1 MMINNGTGHDAMIM
15 SEYIPTNMILVPS
28 KGGISH
34 HPDEWTDYEDLKK
47 GIDVMLR
54 LVRELS
60 CGE

>member
-1 MMINNGTGHDAMIM
+1 MIM